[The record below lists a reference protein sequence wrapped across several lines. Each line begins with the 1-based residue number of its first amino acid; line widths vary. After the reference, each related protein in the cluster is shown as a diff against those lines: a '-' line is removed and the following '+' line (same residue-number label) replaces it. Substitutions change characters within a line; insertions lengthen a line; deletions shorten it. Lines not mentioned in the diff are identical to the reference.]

1 MTQAENNGND
11 AILSSNSDNEF
22 NSDVAV
28 LLNIGKDPATRAQRV
43 HFLGTEDDIEGFKKF
58 LASS

>member
-11 AILSSNSDNEF
+11 AILSTNSDNEF

-28 LLNIGKDPATRAQRV
+28 LLNIGKDPAARA
-43 HFLGTEDDIEGFKKF
+43 
-58 LASS
+58 